1 MNQAVKNRTVAR
13 THLGHMKHPVLP
25 ANGLGA
31 KGSLYVVGID
41 LEVWVLEVD
50 LKFHLASNRVLAYHK
65 GSCDTVPQLPL
76 LQLPRN
82 YF

>member
-1 MNQAVKNRTVAR
+1 
-13 THLGHMKHPVLP
+13 HPVLP

-50 LKFHLASNRVLAYHK
+50 LKFHLASNRVFRSLHK
-65 GSCDTVPQLPL
+65 GLPQ
-76 LQLPRN
+76 R
-82 YF
+82 